1 MIDISLYIVEKLKL
15 DNFTKVH
22 NTDRTKF
29 LMDIC
34 NKLNFIMIRESGF
47 STREF
52 NIKKYDNTSNKKM
65 VSYADCGVIAIEFTK
80 LGLRKLSE
88 MNDSYNFLQNVIES
102 INKKFE
108 SEKQKIKVKLDNL
121 DNPTAIYLIV

>member
-1 MIDISLYIVEKLKL
+1 MIDINLYITEKLKI

-34 NKLNFIMIRESGF
+34 SKLNFIMIRDSGF

-52 NIKKYDNTSNKKM
+52 NIKKYDDISNKRM
-65 VSYADCGVIAIEFTK
+65 VSYTDCGAIAVEFTK
-80 LGLRKLSE
+80 LGLKKLSE
-88 MNDSYNFLQNVIES
+88 MNDSYNFLQSIIEN
-102 INKKFE
+102 INKNFE
-108 SEKQKIKVKLDNL
+108 SEKQKIKVKLDDL
-121 DNPTAIYLIV
+121 DNPKAIYLIV